1 MATILIIDDNAT
13 ERDAVQR
20 ALQKAG
26 YSVLSASDGTTGV
39 EVARKERP
47 DLILCDVDMPGLTGF
62 ETMNRLQGD
71 ARTKSIPLVFIT
83 GSVDAMAG
91 KLGRKLG
98 AEEFIEKPFSFSK
111 LLAAVGSSLRKND
124 VS

>member
-1 MATILIIDDNAT
+1 
-13 ERDAVQR
+13 
-20 ALQKAG
+20 
-26 YSVLSASDGTTGV
+26 
-39 EVARKERP
+39 
-47 DLILCDVDMPGLTGF
+47 
-62 ETMNRLQGD
+62 
-71 ARTKSIPLVFIT
+71 
-83 GSVDAMAG
+83 MAG